1 MGQKASSNQYSLK
14 KHEVREF
21 MQVTHFDY
29 GEIDA
34 LYSHFMDIASRGRDD
49 RVIDKAEFQI
59 GLGMGSSLFLDRLFH
74 LFDES
79 NKGVISFTEFIKGL
93 SVLCT
98 RGTLDEKIQFSFRIY
113 DLDQDGKISKKELSS
128 VLEACLRE
136 NFVKITKEQ
145 IGYVVES
152 TFKQVDQN
160 KDGMIDFDEYKRL
173 VSKQPSILD
182 NMTLDFQRVIEQR
195 LESMKKSRKTIH
207 HLNSGQ
213 E

>member
-1 MGQKASSNQYSLK
+1 MNN
-14 KHEVREF
+14 
-21 MQVTHFDY
+21 
-29 GEIDA
+29 
-34 LYSHFMDIASRGRDD
+34 
-49 RVIDKAEFQI
+49 
-59 GLGMGSSLFLDRLFH
+59 SLFMDRLFH
-74 LFDES
+74 LFDEK
-79 NKGVISFTEFIKGL
+79 NHGVISFTEFIKGL

-113 DLDQDGKISKKELSS
+113 DLNQDGKISKDELSS
-128 VLEACLRE
+128 VLEACLKD
-136 NFVKITKEQ
+136 NAVNITKEQ
-145 IGYVVES
+145 LGFVVES

-160 KDGMIDFDEYKRL
+160 NDGVIDFEEYKRL

-207 HLNSGQ
+207 HLKSDH